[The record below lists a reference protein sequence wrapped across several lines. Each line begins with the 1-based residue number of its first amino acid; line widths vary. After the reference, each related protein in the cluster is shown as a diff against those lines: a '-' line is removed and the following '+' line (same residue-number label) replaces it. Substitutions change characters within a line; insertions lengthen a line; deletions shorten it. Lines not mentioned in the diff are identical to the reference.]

1 MNALFAAMMQD
12 RVLQEL
18 RDSIEGGPSEV
29 FVYGLGGSQKHA
41 AFAAC
46 YANHPQMTVIL
57 VHNAAVLS
65 DWREDLSLLLPGV
78 AVVELPELDTMEVK
92 AEARSQ
98 ERAARRM
105 EVLGRLVRGEP
116 VIVLARAAAAVQKEM
131 SRNEFQ
137 RLSLTLKMGEILPR
151 EAFMERLVQLG
162 YEHVEEV
169 ESIGQF
175 SVRGGIVDVFAIN
188 GQAPIR
194 IEFFDDEI
202 DSMREFDLDTKRSV
216 RNIADVTIM
225 PLAQTD
231 AAGRPELFLNYLEGQ
246 GTVIFD
252 EPARIRDE
260 IRTMVKEN
268 PEIQARSLPG
278 RIC

>member
-1 MNALFAAMMQD
+1 MNAVFAAMMQD
-12 RVLQEL
+12 RVLQDL
-18 RDSIEGGPSEV
+18 RYSIEGGPSEV

-137 RLSLTLKMGEILPR
+137 RLSLTLKM
-151 EAFMERLVQLG
+151 
-162 YEHVEEV
+162 
-169 ESIGQF
+169 
-175 SVRGGIVDVFAIN
+175 
-188 GQAPIR
+188 
-194 IEFFDDEI
+194 
-202 DSMREFDLDTKRSV
+202 TKSGLH
-216 RNIADVTIM
+216 T
-225 PLAQTD
+225 
-231 AAGRPELFLNYLEGQ
+231 
-246 GTVIFD
+246 
-252 EPARIRDE
+252 
-260 IRTMVKEN
+260 
-268 PEIQARSLPG
+268 
-278 RIC
+278 